1 MKKNNEV
8 DSGTLFIVAT
18 PIGNLK
24 DITLRALETLK
35 MVDWIGCED
44 TRHSVHLLRHYGID
58 KPLISVHDHNEQQRK
73 TELLL
78 KLQKGENGALIS
90 DAGTPLISDPGYHV
104 VTFMR
109 ESGIKVVP
117 LPGCS
122 AIVAAL
128 SAAGMP
134 TDKFSF
140 EGFLPAKTQKKY
152 NALALVV
159 EEKRTMVFYESPH
172 RIMETLSVMEEV
184 FGKQRKITV
193 AKELTKQFERFISG
207 SIQEVIDMLIENS
220 DWLRGEFVIIVQG
233 GEKIVVVEDYEPLMH
248 ILIQQS
254 LPVKQISE
262 IVSAQYPV
270 KKKIVYQ
277 AVLDTK
283 KNASDS
289 GL

>member
-8 DSGTLFIVAT
+8 DSGTLFIVAK

-24 DITLRALETLK
+24 DITLRALEILE
-35 MVDWIGCED
+35 MVDWIGSED
-44 TRHSVHLLRHYGID
+44 TRHSVHLLRHYGIN

-90 DAGTPLISDPGYHV
+90 DAGTPLINDPGYHV

-109 ESGIKVVP
+109 ENGINVVP

-140 EGFLPAKTQKKY
+140 EGFLPAKTQKKH

-172 RIMETLSVMEEV
+172 RIMETLSVMAEV
-184 FGKQRKITV
+184 FGKQRKMTV

-207 SIQEVIDMLIENS
+207 SIQEVIDILIENS
-220 DWLRGEFVIIVQG
+220 DWVRGEFVIIVQG

-262 IVSAQYPV
+262 IVSAQYGV